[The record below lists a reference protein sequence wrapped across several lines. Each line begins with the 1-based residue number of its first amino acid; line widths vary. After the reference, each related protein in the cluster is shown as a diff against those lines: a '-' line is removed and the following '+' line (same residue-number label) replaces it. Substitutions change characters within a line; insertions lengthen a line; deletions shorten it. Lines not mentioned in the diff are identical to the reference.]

1 MNTLTGVTN
10 AQQAQQTQSKA
21 SNSPKKTEVDSDQ
34 VTEAAVY
41 EPNAKEEKE
50 VTYNVDLEK
59 VKAMKEETDRR
70 MVQLFKESIN
80 SGFLKQVGGLKGVL
94 EKILN
99 GEEVEGLDIEVTE
112 ESIAQA
118 KEDVAE
124 GGYWSPE
131 KTSDRFIDFAKA
143 LSGGDK
149 SKAGLLIDAFKEG
162 YAMAEEM
169 WGGEL
174 PEISQKTYDMTLD
187 KFDAWENETDEEND
201 TVTTE

>member
-1 MNTLTGVTN
+1 MNTLSGVSNVT
-10 AQQAQQTQSKA
+10 QAQQQVAKA
-21 SNSPKKTEVDSDQ
+21 STPLKKAESDTNSS
-34 VTEAAVY
+34 TEAAVY
-41 EPNAKEEKE
+41 EPTTTKEKE

-70 MVQLFKESIN
+70 MVQLFKESVD

-99 GEEVEGLDIEVTE
+99 GEKVEGLDIEVTD

-149 SKAGLLIDAFKEG
+149 SKADLLIDAFKEG

-174 PEISQKTYDMTLD
+174 PEISQKTYDMTLE
-187 KFDAWENETDEEND
+187 KFDAWVNEAEE
-201 TVTTE
+201 TE